1 MPTHVIY
8 SHFNENL
15 DTVPLMSQFDM
26 TWIHLKSF

>member
-1 MPTHVIY
+1 MSVIVNY
-8 SHFNENL
+8 NHFYGNP